1 MTTPHSPAPPDRGD
15 LADALLLL
23 IEVAGWFGAPMV
35 AAAARTIRTEYPHLI
50 GELERALES
59 EPPPLGPTPPTA
71 ASGRLEVLRRRAER
85 LRRRFGR

>member
-1 MTTPHSPAPPDRGD
+1 MTTPVHIDHSD

-23 IEVAGWFGAPMV
+23 IEIAGWFGAPMV
-35 AAAARTIRTEYPHLI
+35 SAAARTIRTEYPHLI

-59 EPPPLGPTPPTA
+59 EPPTLGPTPPTA